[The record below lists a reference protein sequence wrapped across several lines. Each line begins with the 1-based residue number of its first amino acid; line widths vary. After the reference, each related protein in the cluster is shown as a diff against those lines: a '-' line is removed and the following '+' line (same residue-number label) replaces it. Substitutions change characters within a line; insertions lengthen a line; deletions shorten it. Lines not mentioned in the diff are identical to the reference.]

1 MSIQLIQQYYSNVER
16 LIRYGGTRNE
26 SSLRKAFQELLDHYA
41 RSKNLLLVPEVGGLA
56 EALRAVISEQVG
68 GNSSFR
74 QALEEFLELAKKA
87 INPKIEMADVR
98 E

>member
-41 RSKNLLLVPEVGGLA
+41 RSKNLVLVQGSGTRCVGQILQNTFDFVF
-56 EALRAVISEQVG
+56 LPCIPN
-68 GNSSFR
+68 GNTKSC
-74 QALEEFLELAKKA
+74 
-87 INPKIEMADVR
+87 
-98 E
+98 